1 MKPFRNFIVLITS
14 LAVLALFGCDQSQ
27 PPQSSPNQQAV
38 PSPSPVGS
46 LSIVSGS
53 ENSTLEPLLQ
63 QFAQQ
68 QSIGISIKYMGSV
81 DISLELAKGVGSQFD
96 AIWPASGLWLSL
108 GDKQG
113 VVKNA
118 KSIMRSPVVFAVKKS
133 IASKLGWDKK
143 DVTVMEILEAVE
155 KGNVRFAMTSATQSN
170 SGTSAFL
177 AFLSAFAGG
186 PEVLTNEHLND
197 PKAADKIKRFLRSV
211 NRSSGSSGWLK
222 DMLLK
227 EYLYYDGMVNYEAMV
242 IEFNRQLPPGQ
253 EPLYAVYPVDGISIA
268 DSPLGFIAKGDA
280 AKEAVF
286 AKLQEYLLS
295 PAVQDSIQAQGRRT
309 GLIGMEADPAKAAAL
324 NAVFNPDWGINLSRI
339 LTPIRIPAAPV
350 VSEALNLYQTAFRK
364 PSLTA
369 YVLDYSGSMAG
380 TGVEQLRKAMRT
392 LLDQRIAKEYLLQA
406 SPEDMTIIVP
416 FNSGVMPSFEAK
428 GNDPQVLGE
437 LLAKVEALEPGGG
450 TNMYVGAAEAMK
462 QMKLL
467 AESGTYHSSVIV
479 MSDGMSE
486 GSLNQ
491 FQTLIGGTNM
501 GKDVPVFTILFG
513 DAKPEQMKAFAEAM
527 SGRMFDGRKDVV
539 QAFREAKGYN

>member
-1 MKPFRNFIVLITS
+1 MKPFHRLVFLITS
-14 LAVLALFGCDQSQ
+14 LTAFILTGCDQRQ
-27 PPQSSPNQQAV
+27 PPQQPASKPATATSSLA
-38 PSPSPVGS
+38 
-46 LSIVSGS
+46 IVSGS

-63 QFAQQ
+63 QFARQQ
-68 QSIGISIKYMGSV
+68 NIGLSIKYMGSV
-81 DISLELAKGVGSQFD
+81 DISLELAKGTSSQFD
-96 AIWPASGLWLSL
+96 AVWPASSLWLSL

-113 VVKNA
+113 VIKNA

-143 DVTVMEILEAVE
+143 EVTVMEILEAVE

-227 EYLYYDGMVNYEAMV
+227 DYLYYDGMVNYEAMV

-280 AKEAVF
+280 NKEAVF

-295 PAVQDSIQAQGRRT
+295 PTVQDSIQAQGRRT
-309 GLIGMEADPAKAAAL
+309 GLVGMEADPAKSAAR

-339 LTPIRIPAAPV
+339 LTPIRMPAAPV

-380 TGVEQLRKAMRT
+380 TGVEQLRRAMRT
-392 LLDQRIAKEYLLQA
+392 LLDQRIAKEYLLQG
-406 SPEDMTIIVP
+406 SPEDLTMVVA
-416 FNSGVMPSFEAK
+416 FNSRVTATLEAQ
-428 GNDPQVLGE
+428 GNDPQVLSE
-437 LLAKVEALEPGGG
+437 LLVKVEALEPGGG
-450 TNMYVGAAEAMK
+450 TNMYVAAAEAMK
-462 QMKLL
+462 QIKVQ
-467 AESGTYHSSVIV
+467 AESGKYHAAVIV

-486 GSLNQ
+486 GGLPQ
-491 FQTLIGGTNM
+491 FNAMLKDTGL

-513 DAKPEQMKAFAEAM
+513 DAQPEQMKALAEAM
-527 SGRMFDGRKDVV
+527 SGRMFDGRVDVV